1 MPWTFRVHRLYAR
14 WHSEGMGRG
23 CSSLPQSSLEGSSGY
38 TTGASQNHYCPS
50 RDPTLASAGNHSFAR
65 WRRRR
70 YLRLCECVLC
80 GRAGSK
86 IK

>member
-23 CSSLPQSSLEGSSGY
+23 CSSLPLSSLEGSSGH

-50 RDPTLASAGNHSFAR
+50 RDPTLASAGTPALRGGEDGGTSVCVSAFFAAGLV
-65 WRRRR
+65 
-70 YLRLCECVLC
+70 LR
-80 GRAGSK
+80 
-86 IK
+86 